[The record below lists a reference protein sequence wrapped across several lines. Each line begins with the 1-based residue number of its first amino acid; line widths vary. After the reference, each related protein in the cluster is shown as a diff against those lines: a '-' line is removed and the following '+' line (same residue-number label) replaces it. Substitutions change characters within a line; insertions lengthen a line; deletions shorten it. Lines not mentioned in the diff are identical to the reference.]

1 MLISLLYNRY
11 DMNIHTVRHF
21 IKEYY
26 TLDNI
31 VLFVAILM
39 AVGFIW
45 STMGALQSNYVLQRQ
60 VDILRS
66 TVEESKLE
74 SDTLQLENT
83 YFASDEYLELQARQQ
98 FSKAAAGEHM
108 LILPANTVTDSV
120 TANANQPS
128 HVVSSSNFQAW
139 LNFFFSNKNS

>member
-1 MLISLLYNRY
+1 
-11 DMNIHTVRHF
+11 MNIHTARQL
-21 IKEYY
+21 IKHYY

-31 VLFVAILM
+31 VLLAAILL
-39 AVGFIW
+39 AIGFIW

-66 TVEESKLE
+66 QVEASRLE
-74 SDTLQLENT
+74 SDTLQLENI

-98 FSKAAAGEHM
+98 FGKAAPGERM
-108 LILPANTVTDSV
+108 IILPANTVSDAVTTD
-120 TANANQPS
+120 ANKPADVISNN
-128 HVVSSSNFQAW
+128 NFQAW

>member
-1 MLISLLYNRY
+1 MNFHHIRHLIK
-11 DMNIHTVRHF
+11 H
-21 IKEYY
+21 YY

-31 VLFVAILM
+31 VLFAAILL

-45 STMGALQSNYVLQRQ
+45 STMGALQNNYVLQRQ

-66 TVEESKLE
+66 QVEASRLE

-98 FSKAAAGEHM
+98 FGKASPGEHM
-108 LILPANTVTDSV
+108 IILPANTVSDTV
-120 TANANQPS
+120 TANANKPTDIAS
-128 HVVSSSNFQAW
+128 NSNFQAW
-139 LNFFFSNKNS
+139 LNFFFSNKNT

>member
-1 MLISLLYNRY
+1 MSLLYNRY
-11 DMNIHTVRHF
+11 IVNIHSIRHL
-21 IKEYY
+21 IKHYY

-31 VLFVAILM
+31 VLLAAILL

-66 TVEESKLE
+66 QVEASRLE

-83 YFASDEYLELQARQQ
+83 YFASNEYLELQARQQ
-98 FSKAAAGEHM
+98 FGKAAPGERM
-108 LILPANTVTDSV
+108 IILPANTVSDNV
-120 TANANQPS
+120 TADANKPRE
-128 HVVSSSNFQAW
+128 VVSNSNFQAW
-139 LNFFFSNKNS
+139 LNFFFSNKNT

>member
-1 MLISLLYNRY
+1 
-11 DMNIHTVRHF
+11 MNIHFIRHQ
-21 IKEYY
+21 IKHYY

-31 VLFVAILM
+31 VLVAAILM
-39 AVGFIW
+39 AIGFIW

-66 TVEESKLE
+66 QVEASKLE
-74 SDTLQLENT
+74 SETLALENT

-98 FSKAAAGEHM
+98 FGKAAAGESM
-108 LILPANTVTDSV
+108 LILPANTVSDTTATDADESNGV
-120 TANANQPS
+120 ASN
-128 HVVSSSNFQAW
+128 SNFQAW